1 MNFYSKFFLILI
13 LSIVPLHCYRNLTPK
28 NQKEPILD
36 LSNVEWESDVPINL
50 SSNWEF
56 YWNELLE
63 PSDFQTLSLVSV
75 PVVDFRPWTN
85 LEITKEIFPAK
96 GFATYRKKVKVQKK
110 SDPIHL
116 ELYFSHLYTA
126 SKVYING
133 KLEVEKG
140 KVSLDESQI
149 DPDRTN
155 TSIHIE
161 SNQEELEIVLQIA
174 NMSFYHGGPRSE
186 FLIASPKQMLLFKS
200 KSLLVEIFV
209 FGLIFGSA
217 LYHLFFYFINRKQ
230 RSFLFFA
237 FVCITFLI
245 RIPFLNSKSYEL
257 FFPVLSFD
265 FQTNLLHYVNI
276 ATFLFSISF
285 LSELFKPYNY
295 PYVRYTFYI
304 GAFFACF
311 TPLTP
316 VSIQHYL
323 NLIYIIVYL
332 VLFLIFSIF
341 LLIKYRNEAQGFYF
355 MAMGLF
361 SLAVFCFLA
370 ISLNYYGVQGGLYLI
385 IGYLFYVVFQSAS
398 LSQYFAF
405 AIESRANIEMRLHKE
420 SLNALSKQR
429 AEMQLMVHDQLGA
442 NLTDLK
448 VYVERL
454 ISGLNKSLKET
465 FGLENINQRVVS
477 IIQSLR
483 NQLLYIEDLN
493 LIFENFVTGIQLTLL
508 RRYSDV
514 GREFEFVPSDE
525 FVSYFSQIRI
535 TSKNQSHFLNIFYML
550 YEVCTNDIK
559 YGKGESIWNLHYSN
573 GEFLIHQKNL
583 IRNSELIEQV
593 NPELKSIKQRLV
605 QLRGRLHVQ
614 IEAGIY
620 ELRIYFPED
629 RSIHF

>member
-1 MNFYSKFFLILI
+1 MNSFSKIIFILMFSFLSLD
-13 LSIVPLHCYRNLTPK
+13 CYRNLDPSD
-28 NQKEPILD
+28 QGDSILN
-36 LSNVEWESDVPINL
+36 LSNVDWETNVPLNL
-50 SSNWEF
+50 ASNWEF

-63 PSDFQTLSLVSV
+63 PSDFEMGSLPNV
-75 PVVDFRPWTN
+75 PVVEFRPWTN
-85 LEITKEIFPAK
+85 LEITKEKFPAK
-96 GFATYRKKVKVQKK
+96 GYATYRKKIKIQKK
-110 SDPIHL
+110 VASIHL
-116 ELYFSHLYTA
+116 EIYFSHLYSA
-126 SKVYING
+126 CKVYLNG
-133 KLEVEKG
+133 KLVIEKG
-140 KVSLDESQI
+140 KVSTDTSQI
-149 DPDRTN
+149 LPDRTN
-155 TSIHIE
+155 TTIEIE
-161 SNQEELEIVLQIA
+161 SNQEELEIILQIA
-174 NMSFYHGGPRSE
+174 NTTFYHGGPRSE
-186 FLIASPKQMLLFKS
+186 FLIASPKQMLLFKN

-230 RSFLFFA
+230 KSFLYFA

-257 FFPVLSFD
+257 FLPVLSFE

-285 LSELFKPYNY
+285 LSELFKPYDY
-295 PYVRYTFYI
+295 PFVRFTFYF
-304 GAFFACF
+304 GALLASF
-311 TPLTP
+311 TPFAP
-316 VSIQHYL
+316 VSIQHYF
-323 NLIYIIVYL
+323 NLIYIITFL
-332 VLFLIFSIF
+332 VLFLVFSIF
-341 LLIKYRNEAQGFYF
+341 LLIKHKKEAQGFYF
-355 MAMGLF
+355 MAMALF

-385 IGYLFYVVFQSAS
+385 IGYLFYVVFQSVS

-405 AIESRANIEMRLHKE
+405 AIESRANIEMKLHEE
-420 SLNALSKQR
+420 SLIALSKQR

-448 VYVERL
+448 VYVERQM
-454 ISGLNKSLKET
+454 SGLDESLKERIN
-465 FGLENINQRVVS
+465 LEQINQSVIS

-514 GREFEFVPSDE
+514 GREFEFVPTAE
-525 FVSYFSQIRI
+525 FVRYFSQIRI
-535 TSKNQSHFLNIFYML
+535 IGKNQSYFLNIFYML

-559 YGKGESIWNLHYSN
+559 YGTGESVWNLHYAN
-573 GEFLIHQKNL
+573 GEFLINQKNL
-583 IRNSELIEQV
+583 IRNSELIVQV

-605 QLRGRLHVQ
+605 QLKGRLHVQ

-620 ELRIYFPED
+620 ELKIYFPED